1 MNQYLSTIL
10 SKEGSA
16 SYRHPLISSIKKIKG
31 RHLPVK
37 QMRVTAKA
45 DQQRGKVQHNA
56 IDIGIPVG
64 TPVYAIADGIIL
76 DAKQLPNS
84 RAGIYVKQG
93 GTSTGRCGSLVN
105 MKVPHPGSPTGYT
118 YVGYCH
124 LSRVNPKL
132 KKGMKIPGGTIIGY
146 SGGKP
151 GAPGAGNTTGPHLHI
166 TIRPGDDR
174 WKSNSLSA
182 KNAVYDTWF
191 KGANSG
197 GVDYGWS
204 KILAYGG
211 FATAGLLTIVL
222 GLMIATRKGI

>member
-1 MNQYLSTIL
+1 MNPYIDIIL

-16 SYRHPLISSIKKIKG
+16 AYKHPLISSIKKIKNK
-31 RHLPVK
+31 HLPVAE
-37 QMRVTAKA
+37 MRVTAKA

-76 DAKQLPNS
+76 SAKQLPES
-84 RAGIYVKQG
+84 KAGIYVKQG
-93 GTSTGRCGSLVN
+93 GTSKGKCGSLVN

-124 LSRVNPKL
+124 LRHVNPKL
-132 KKGMKIPGGTIIGY
+132 KKGKKVKGGTLIGY

-151 GAPGAGNTTGPHLHI
+151 GDPGAGNTTGPHLHI
-166 TIRPGDDR
+166 TIRPGDAT
-174 WKSNSLSA
+174 WKKNSLAA
-182 KNAVYDTWF
+182 KNEVYDTWF
-191 KGANSG
+191 DNSKVPG
-197 GVDYGWS
+197 KKDFT

-211 FATAGLLTIVL
+211 FAAAGLLSILL
-222 GLMIATRKGI
+222 GYLIIKR